1 MSGLFKII
9 NLFYSM
15 KFKNIIIK
23 RKDGI
28 KFSKKSGDKNKI
40 HLDYLTGYN
49 SQFGE
54 NIVHGSY
61 LLIKFLS
68 VNEIINF
75 NFIKIEFF
83 NGFFYDAPIIVER
96 IKSNKVND
104 IFKLTQNNEEKGR
117 IEVSKKSKI
126 KNFKKIK
133 AKTFYKKFIINEK
146 VKKSFIKSKI
156 DNELN
161 LSLNY
166 LTKYTG
172 MFYPGEH
179 SLISEIKIKKNNLS
193 NYNDINIYSEK
204 PSYRHPIIYNNL
216 YYKKIEISF
225 LTLVRPNLKTKQIK
239 NISYLLKIVKKID
252 KNILIIGASSG
263 IGNEL
268 FNLFKYNKKNKIIPT
283 FKNNKITS
291 KKKNIFIK
299 KIDIEKNLKQIFSI
313 IKSCKPLLVY
323 YFPTPKINLKNVSNQ
338 YSKIYKKFYVSI
350 PIKLA
355 RYCIENKSY
364 FFYPSSIYVDEH
376 QNNLYTKTKRLA
388 ENKINNLKDSKLFV
402 NILRIPEIN
411 TKQNL
416 SVFNKNLPSFTN
428 LLKKNKDFRN
438 KIFFKNLI

>member
-1 MSGLFKII
+1 
-9 NLFYSM
+9 M

-23 RKDGI
+23 RKEGI
-28 KFSKKSGDKNKI
+28 KFAQKSGDTNKI

-61 LLIKFLS
+61 LLIKFLCA
-68 VNEIINF
+68 NEIKNF
-75 NFIKIEFF
+75 DFIKIEFF
-83 NGFFYDAPIIVER
+83 NGFFYDAPIRVDR
-96 IKSNKVND
+96 IKSSKVND

-126 KNFKKIK
+126 QNFKRIK

-146 VKKSFIKSKI
+146 VKKLFTKAKI
-156 DNELN
+156 DNKLN

-179 SLISEIKIKKNNLS
+179 SLISEIKIQKNNLS
-193 NYNDINIYSEK
+193 DYKDINIYSKK
-204 PSYRHPIIYNNL
+204 PSYRHPIIYNHL
-216 YYKKIEISF
+216 YYKELEISF
-225 LTLVRPNLKTKQIK
+225 LTLVRPNLKTKK
-239 NISYLLKIVKKID
+239 VKGVSYLLKLVKKID
-252 KNILIIGASSG
+252 KNILIIGGSSG

-268 FNLFKYNKKNKIIPT
+268 FDLFKYNKKNKIIST
-283 FKNNKITS
+283 FNNNKITS
-291 KKKNIFIK
+291 KKQNVIIK
-299 KIDIEKNLKQIFSI
+299 KIDIEKNLNQIFSI
-313 IKSCKPLLVY
+313 IKSYKPLLVY
-323 YFPTPKINLKNVSNQ
+323 YFPTPKINLKNDSNQ

-350 PIKLA
+350 PTKLI

-376 QNNLYTKTKRLA
+376 QNNLYTKAKRLA

-416 SVFNKNLPSFTN
+416 SVFNKNLPSFTE